1 MLEMLSRDGMVPL
14 RTPQTPRLNN
24 TISRPSTRP
33 NTMSSQPSP
42 RARRVKPLA
51 DDPARPLTSTSQ
63 ISVVSQRTFFAG
75 SSAPASLY
83 DLDGSV
89 TALPSERA
97 QARQLQEA
105 LMRAIERSDGELR
118 PPMAMLLE
126 EWDLLD
132 RCTARLVKLT
142 ATHCLEWSQTLEL
155 IRQRLTLLW
164 EGASAMLSSLAD
176 PEAAKQMLKRK
187 PRITNNEDLLTAEVV
202 GLRAELSAYEERAIL
217 AEKRLM
223 ETQSTIDYFGGF
235 DEMEKFVLLST
246 QVELQEAELRS
257 CRALIDELSRP
268 GQRMLVLLPGGSGAD
283 EAEKAE
289 KAAAK
294 KEADRLVAE
303 KAEAERV
310 ARIAAQKIELD
321 KAKAE
326 RMAAMA
332 AAVAEKEKSEA
343 EQRAVETAEEAK
355 RMGAERAEADRLA
368 RLAAEK
374 ADVERMATQASAAAA
389 VAAAAADAA
398 ADAAAAAAA
407 AANGDLTD
415 VMVEQLKMILSR
427 NYVRVI
433 DLFRLWDINSDMRI
447 SKLELRRAFDELGFE
462 IPGGVLD
469 ALFTAFD
476 VNGNQYI
483 DYPEMHSRLRSWGAA
498 DTEGIVIH
506 LKCMLAED
514 KGKVIDMFRKW
525 DATGDGRIRKL
536 EVRCALLW
544 LGYEA
549 TTDEVSSL
557 FEVLD
562 LDGSGSIEY
571 DEMYKV
577 LKRTSDAQ
585 LALAQ
590 LAKTKEAAAEAVQR
604 VSRIRAVA
612 EATAREAAE
621 AAAKAAADVTAAK
634 ADAEAAQQLSKA
646 TIDRCSSTTTLEAAV
661 GTPRIPVE
669 SRAVSPLVMIES
681 PEATEE
687 KMMLEQSIRDK
698 EELLE
703 RTRLE
708 AKELM
713 SQNTQLTADKQ
724 QLMSQNT
731 QLTAD
736 KQQLMSQNTQLTA
749 DKQQLLAEVDKLR
762 ATADGA
768 AAAAAAAAAQLMSE
782 NAQLTADKQQL
793 LTELEQAHAEI
804 EQLHSELM
812 RENAQL
818 KAEKEQLHSE
828 LLREKTQQK
837 GDKHVLAEIEQLR
850 SELMSE
856 NAQLKAEIEQLLAE
870 LEQLRSEH
878 LLVETQLVS
887 ETTQLKA
894 DRQQQLAE
902 NEQLRSDLHEMRSL
916 QSPLHSKVTELQA
929 KVTELQSQ
937 VTELSQL
944 AVAELAATAAVDA
957 TAAPAA
963 GHALQRAPAP
973 APPPSMSPVKVP
985 IVVDDPARDA
995 AREAQRAA
1003 ELAKISS
1010 QLDTMLTSE
1019 AVAPLPLPTVEEQA
1033 LAEPPIAP
1041 ESPHARR
1048 NRAYDDDL

>member
-105 LMRAIERSDGELR
+105 LIRAFERSDGELR

-187 PRITNNEDLLTAEVV
+187 PIITNNEDLLTAEVV

-217 AEKRLM
+217 AERRLM

-257 CRALIDELSRP
+257 CRALIEELSRS
-268 GQRMLVLLPGGSGAD
+268 GQRMLVLLPEGSGAD
-283 EAEKAE
+283 EAEKA
-289 KAAAK
+289 AAK
-294 KEADRLVAE
+294 READRLVAE

-332 AAVAEKEKSEA
+332 AAVAEKEKADA
-343 EQRAVETAEEAK
+343 EQRAAETAESAK
-355 RMGAERAEADRLA
+355 RMGAGKAEADRLA
-368 RLAAEK
+368 QLAAEK
-374 ADVERMATQASAAAA
+374 AEAERMATQASAAA
-389 VAAAAADAA
+389 AAAAADAA

-427 NYVRVI
+427 NHARVI

-447 SKLELRRAFDELGFE
+447 SRPELRRAFDELGFE
-462 IPGGVLD
+462 IPGGALD

-483 DYPEMHSRLRSWGAA
+483 DYPEMHNRLRSWAA
-498 DTEGIVIH
+498 DTEGIVVH

-525 DATGDGRIRKL
+525 DASGDGRIHQV

-557 FEVLD
+557 FKVLD
-562 LDGSGSIEY
+562 LDGYGSIEY
-571 DEMYKV
+571 NEMYKV

-612 EATAREAAE
+612 EAAAPEAAE
-621 AAAKAAADVTAAK
+621 AAAKAAADATATK
-634 ADAEAAQQLSKA
+634 ADAEAAQQSTKA

-661 GTPRIPVE
+661 VTLPIPVE
-669 SRAVSPLVMIES
+669 SRAVSPVVMLES
-681 PEATEE
+681 PEAMEE

-698 EELLE
+698 EEILE

-736 KQQLMSQNTQLTA
+736 KQH
-749 DKQQLLAEVDKLR
+749 LLAEVDKLR

-782 NAQLTADKQQL
+782 NAQLICEKAQLTTDKQHL
-793 LTELEQAHAEI
+793 LTELEQALAEI
-804 EQLHSELM
+804 EPL
-812 RENAQL
+812 R
-818 KAEKEQLHSE
+818 SE

-837 GDKHVLAEIEQLR
+837 GDKHVLAEIVQLR

-856 NAQLKAEIEQLLAE
+856 NAQLKAEKEQLLAE

-878 LLVETQLVS
+878 LLAETQLVS

-902 NEQLRSDLHEMRSL
+902 NEQLRSDLDEMRSL
-916 QSPLHSKVTELQA
+916 QSLLHSKVTELQA

-944 AVAELAATAAVDA
+944 AAAELAATAAAAVVA

-963 GHALQRAPAP
+963 GHALQQAPAP
-973 APPPSMSPVKVP
+973 TPPMSPSMSPVTVP
-985 IVVDDPARDA
+985 IVVDDPARQA
-995 AREAQRAA
+995 AREARRAA

-1019 AVAPLPLPTVEEQA
+1019 ADAPLPLPTVDEQA

-1048 NRAYDDDL
+1048 NRAEDDDL

>member
-24 TISRPSTRP
+24 T
-33 NTMSSQPSP
+33 SSQPSP

-105 LMRAIERSDGELR
+105 LLRAFERSDGELR

-142 ATHCLEWSQTLEL
+142 ATHCLEWSQALEL

-223 ETQSTIDYFGGF
+223 ETHSTIDYFGGF

-257 CRALIDELSRP
+257 CRALIEELSRS
-268 GQRMLVLLPGGSGAD
+268 GQRMLVLLPEGSGAD
-283 EAEKAE
+283 EAEKA
-289 KAAAK
+289 AAK
-294 KEADRLVAE
+294 READRLVAE

-332 AAVAEKEKSEA
+332 AAVAEKEKADA
-343 EQRAVETAEEAK
+343 EQRAAETAESAK
-355 RMGAERAEADRLA
+355 RMGAGKAEADRLA
-368 RLAAEK
+368 QLAAEK
-374 ADVERMATQASAAAA
+374 AEAERMATQAAA
-389 VAAAAADAA
+389 AAAAADAA

-427 NYVRVI
+427 NHARVI

-447 SKLELRRAFDELGFE
+447 SRPELRRAFDELGFE
-462 IPGGVLD
+462 IPGGALD

-483 DYPEMHSRLRSWGAA
+483 DYPEMHNRLRSWAA
-498 DTEGIVIH
+498 DTEGIVVH

-525 DATGDGRIRKL
+525 DASGDGRIHQV

-557 FEVLD
+557 FKVLD
-562 LDGSGSIEY
+562 LDGYGSIEY
-571 DEMYKV
+571 NEMYKV

-612 EATAREAAE
+612 EAAAPEAAE
-621 AAAKAAADVTAAK
+621 AAAKAAADATATK
-634 ADAEAAQQLSKA
+634 ADAEAAQQSTKA

-661 GTPRIPVE
+661 VTLPIPVE
-669 SRAVSPLVMIES
+669 SRAVSPVVMLES
-681 PEATEE
+681 PEAMEE

-736 KQQLMSQNTQLTA
+736 KQQL
-749 DKQQLLAEVDKLR
+749 LAEVDKLR

-768 AAAAAAAAAQLMSE
+768 AAAAAAAAAQLICE
-782 NAQLTADKQQL
+782 KAQLTTDKQHL
-793 LTELEQAHAEI
+793 LTELEQALAEI
-804 EQLHSELM
+804 EQL
-812 RENAQL
+812 R
-818 KAEKEQLHSE
+818 SE

-837 GDKHVLAEIEQLR
+837 GDKHVLAEIVQLR

-856 NAQLKAEIEQLLAE
+856 NAQLKAEKEQLLAE

-878 LLVETQLVS
+878 LLAETQLVS

-902 NEQLRSDLHEMRSL
+902 NEQLRSDLDEMRSL
-916 QSPLHSKVTELQA
+916 QSLLHSKVTELQA

-944 AVAELAATAAVDA
+944 AAAELAATAAAAVVA

-963 GHALQRAPAP
+963 GHALQQAPAP
-973 APPPSMSPVKVP
+973 TPPMSPSMSPVTVP
-985 IVVDDPARDA
+985 IVVDDPARQA
-995 AREAQRAA
+995 AREARRAA

-1019 AVAPLPLPTVEEQA
+1019 ADAPLPLPTVDEQA

>member
-1 MLEMLSRDGMVPL
+1 MLAMTTKTAANDQLPRAMLEMLSRDGMVPL

-105 LMRAIERSDGELR
+105 LIRAFERSDGELR

-187 PRITNNEDLLTAEVV
+187 PIITNNEDLLTAEVV

-217 AEKRLM
+217 AERRLM

-257 CRALIDELSRP
+257 CRALIEELSRS
-268 GQRMLVLLPGGSGAD
+268 GQRMLVLLPEGSGAD
-283 EAEKAE
+283 EAEKA
-289 KAAAK
+289 AAK
-294 KEADRLVAE
+294 READRLVAE
-303 KAEAERV
+303 KAEAER
-310 ARIAAQKIELD
+310 
-321 KAKAE
+321 
-326 RMAAMA
+326 
-332 AAVAEKEKSEA
+332 
-343 EQRAVETAEEAK
+343 
-355 RMGAERAEADRLA
+355 
-368 RLAAEK
+368 
-374 ADVERMATQASAAAA
+374 
-389 VAAAAADAA
+389 
-398 ADAAAAAAA
+398 
-407 AANGDLTD
+407 
-415 VMVEQLKMILSR
+415 LKMILSR
-427 NYVRVI
+427 NHARVI

-447 SKLELRRAFDELGFE
+447 SRPELRRAFDELGFE
-462 IPGGVLD
+462 IPGGALD

-483 DYPEMHSRLRSWGAA
+483 DYPEMHNRLRSWAA
-498 DTEGIVIH
+498 DTEGIVVH

-525 DATGDGRIRKL
+525 DASGDGRIHQV

-557 FEVLD
+557 FKVLD
-562 LDGSGSIEY
+562 LDGYGSIEY
-571 DEMYKV
+571 NEMYKV

-612 EATAREAAE
+612 EAAAPEAAE
-621 AAAKAAADVTAAK
+621 AAAKAAADATATK
-634 ADAEAAQQLSKA
+634 ADAEAAQQSTKA

-661 GTPRIPVE
+661 VTLPIPVE
-669 SRAVSPLVMIES
+669 SRAVSPVVMLES
-681 PEATEE
+681 PEAMEE

-698 EELLE
+698 EEILE

-731 QLTAD
+731 QLTTD
-736 KQQLMSQNTQLTA
+736 KQH
-749 DKQQLLAEVDKLR
+749 LLAEVDKLR

-782 NAQLTADKQQL
+782 NAQLICEKAQLTTDKQHL
-793 LTELEQAHAEI
+793 LTELEQALAEI
-804 EQLHSELM
+804 EQL
-812 RENAQL
+812 R
-818 KAEKEQLHSE
+818 SE

-856 NAQLKAEIEQLLAE
+856 NAQLKAEKEQLLAE

-878 LLVETQLVS
+878 LLAETQLVS

-902 NEQLRSDLHEMRSL
+902 NEQLRSDLDEMRSL
-916 QSPLHSKVTELQA
+916 QSLLHSKVTELQA

-937 VTELSQL
+937 
-944 AVAELAATAAVDA
+944 
-957 TAAPAA
+957 
-963 GHALQRAPAP
+963 
-973 APPPSMSPVKVP
+973 
-985 IVVDDPARDA
+985 A
-995 AREAQRAA
+995 AREARRAA

-1019 AVAPLPLPTVEEQA
+1019 ADAPLPLPTVDEQA

-1048 NRAYDDDL
+1048 NRAEDDDL

>member
-1 MLEMLSRDGMVPL
+1 MLAMTTKTAANDQLPRAMLEMLSRDGMVPL

-105 LMRAIERSDGELR
+105 LMRAFERSDGELR

-187 PRITNNEDLLTAEVV
+187 PIITNNEDLLTAEVV

-217 AEKRLM
+217 AERRLM

-257 CRALIDELSRP
+257 CRALIEELSRS
-268 GQRMLVLLPGGSGAD
+268 GQRMLVLLPEGSGAD
-283 EAEKAE
+283 EAEKA
-289 KAAAK
+289 AAK
-294 KEADRLVAE
+294 READRLVAE

-332 AAVAEKEKSEA
+332 AAVAEKEKADA
-343 EQRAVETAEEAK
+343 EQRAAETAESAK
-355 RMGAERAEADRLA
+355 RMGAGKAEADRLA
-368 RLAAEK
+368 QLAAEK
-374 ADVERMATQASAAAA
+374 AEAERMATQASAAA
-389 VAAAAADAA
+389 AAAAADAA

-427 NYVRVI
+427 NHARVI

-447 SKLELRRAFDELGFE
+447 SRPELRRAFDELGFE
-462 IPGGVLD
+462 IPGGALD

-483 DYPEMHSRLRSWGAA
+483 DYPEMHNRLRSWAA
-498 DTEGIVIH
+498 DTEGIVVH

-525 DATGDGRIRKL
+525 DASGDGRIHQV

-557 FEVLD
+557 FKVLD
-562 LDGSGSIEY
+562 LDGYGSIEY
-571 DEMYKV
+571 NEMYKV

-612 EATAREAAE
+612 EAAAPEAAE
-621 AAAKAAADVTAAK
+621 AAAKAAADATATK
-634 ADAEAAQQLSKA
+634 ADAEAAQQSTKA

-661 GTPRIPVE
+661 VTLPIPVE
-669 SRAVSPLVMIES
+669 SRAVSPVVMLES
-681 PEATEE
+681 PEAMEE

-698 EELLE
+698 EEILE

-731 QLTAD
+731 QLTTD
-736 KQQLMSQNTQLTA
+736 KQH
-749 DKQQLLAEVDKLR
+749 LLAEVDKLR

-782 NAQLTADKQQL
+782 NAQLICEKAQLTTDKQHL
-793 LTELEQAHAEI
+793 LTELEQALAEI
-804 EQLHSELM
+804 EQL
-812 RENAQL
+812 R
-818 KAEKEQLHSE
+818 SE

-856 NAQLKAEIEQLLAE
+856 NAQLKAEKEQLLAE

-878 LLVETQLVS
+878 LLAETQLVS

-902 NEQLRSDLHEMRSL
+902 NEQLRSDLDEMRSL
-916 QSPLHSKVTELQA
+916 QSLLHSKVTELQA

-944 AVAELAATAAVDA
+944 AAAELAATAAAAVVA

-963 GHALQRAPAP
+963 GHALQQAPAP
-973 APPPSMSPVKVP
+973 TPPMSPSMSPVTVP
-985 IVVDDPARDA
+985 IVVDDPARQA
-995 AREAQRAA
+995 AREARRAA

-1019 AVAPLPLPTVEEQA
+1019 ADAPLPLPTVDEQA

-1048 NRAYDDDL
+1048 NEDDDL

>member
-1 MLEMLSRDGMVPL
+1 
-14 RTPQTPRLNN
+14 
-24 TISRPSTRP
+24 
-33 NTMSSQPSP
+33 
-42 RARRVKPLA
+42 
-51 DDPARPLTSTSQ
+51 
-63 ISVVSQRTFFAG
+63 VVSQRTFFAG

-105 LMRAIERSDGELR
+105 LIRAFERSDGELR

-187 PRITNNEDLLTAEVV
+187 PIITNNEDLLTAEVV

-217 AEKRLM
+217 AERRLM

-257 CRALIDELSRP
+257 CRALIEELSRS
-268 GQRMLVLLPGGSGAD
+268 GQRMLVLLPEGSGAD
-283 EAEKAE
+283 EAEKA
-289 KAAAK
+289 AAK
-294 KEADRLVAE
+294 READRLVAE

-332 AAVAEKEKSEA
+332 AAVAEKEKADA
-343 EQRAVETAEEAK
+343 EQRAAETAESAK
-355 RMGAERAEADRLA
+355 RMGAGKAEADRLA
-368 RLAAEK
+368 QLAAEK
-374 ADVERMATQASAAAA
+374 AEAERMATQASAAAA
-389 VAAAAADAA
+389 PAAAAAAAADAA

-427 NYVRVI
+427 NHARVI

-447 SKLELRRAFDELGFE
+447 SRPELRRAFDELGFE
-462 IPGGVLD
+462 IPGGALD

-483 DYPEMHSRLRSWGAA
+483 DYPEMHNRLRSWAA
-498 DTEGIVIH
+498 DTEGIVVH

-525 DATGDGRIRKL
+525 DASGDGRIHQV

-557 FEVLD
+557 FKVLD
-562 LDGSGSIEY
+562 LDGYGSIEY
-571 DEMYKV
+571 NEMYKV

-612 EATAREAAE
+612 EAAAPEAAE
-621 AAAKAAADVTAAK
+621 AAAKAAADATATK
-634 ADAEAAQQLSKA
+634 ADAEAAQQSTKA

-661 GTPRIPVE
+661 VTLPIPVE
-669 SRAVSPLVMIES
+669 SRAVSPVVMLES
-681 PEATEE
+681 PEAMEE

-698 EELLE
+698 EEILE

-731 QLTAD
+731 QLTTD
-736 KQQLMSQNTQLTA
+736 KQH
-749 DKQQLLAEVDKLR
+749 LLAEVDKLR

-782 NAQLTADKQQL
+782 NAQLICEKAQLTTDKQHL
-793 LTELEQAHAEI
+793 LTELEQALAEI
-804 EQLHSELM
+804 EQL
-812 RENAQL
+812 R
-818 KAEKEQLHSE
+818 SE

-856 NAQLKAEIEQLLAE
+856 NAQLKAEKEQLLAE

-878 LLVETQLVS
+878 LLAETQLVS

-902 NEQLRSDLHEMRSL
+902 NEQLRSDLDEMRSL
-916 QSPLHSKVTELQA
+916 QSLLHSKVTELQA

-944 AVAELAATAAVDA
+944 AAAELAATAAAAVVA

-963 GHALQRAPAP
+963 GHALQQAPAP
-973 APPPSMSPVKVP
+973 TPPMSPSMSPVTVP
-985 IVVDDPARDA
+985 IVVDDPARQA
-995 AREAQRAA
+995 AREARRAA

-1019 AVAPLPLPTVEEQA
+1019 ADAPLPLPTVDEQA

-1048 NRAYDDDL
+1048 NRAEDDDL

>member
-1 MLEMLSRDGMVPL
+1 
-14 RTPQTPRLNN
+14 
-24 TISRPSTRP
+24 
-33 NTMSSQPSP
+33 
-42 RARRVKPLA
+42 
-51 DDPARPLTSTSQ
+51 
-63 ISVVSQRTFFAG
+63 VVSQRTFFAG

-105 LMRAIERSDGELR
+105 LIRAFERSDGELR

-187 PRITNNEDLLTAEVV
+187 PIITNNEDLLTAEVV

-217 AEKRLM
+217 AERRLM

-257 CRALIDELSRP
+257 CRALIEELSRS
-268 GQRMLVLLPGGSGAD
+268 GQRMLVLLPEGSGAD
-283 EAEKAE
+283 EAEKA
-289 KAAAK
+289 AAK
-294 KEADRLVAE
+294 READRLVAE

-332 AAVAEKEKSEA
+332 AAVAEKEKADA
-343 EQRAVETAEEAK
+343 EQRAAETAESAK
-355 RMGAERAEADRLA
+355 RMGAGKAEADRLA
-368 RLAAEK
+368 QLAAEK
-374 ADVERMATQASAAAA
+374 AEAERMATQASAAAA
-389 VAAAAADAA
+389 PAAAAAAAADAA

-427 NYVRVI
+427 NHARVI

-447 SKLELRRAFDELGFE
+447 SRPELRRAFDELGFE
-462 IPGGVLD
+462 IPGGALD

-483 DYPEMHSRLRSWGAA
+483 DYPEMHNRLRSWAA
-498 DTEGIVIH
+498 DTEGIVVH

-525 DATGDGRIRKL
+525 DASGDGRIHQV

-557 FEVLD
+557 FKVLD
-562 LDGSGSIEY
+562 LDGYGSIEY
-571 DEMYKV
+571 NEMYKV

-612 EATAREAAE
+612 EAAAPEAAE
-621 AAAKAAADVTAAK
+621 AAAKAAADATATK
-634 ADAEAAQQLSKA
+634 ADAEAAQQSTKA

-661 GTPRIPVE
+661 VTLPIPVE
-669 SRAVSPLVMIES
+669 SRAVSPVVMLES
-681 PEATEE
+681 PEAMEE

-698 EELLE
+698 EEILE

-731 QLTAD
+731 QLTTD
-736 KQQLMSQNTQLTA
+736 KQH
-749 DKQQLLAEVDKLR
+749 LLAEVDKLR

-782 NAQLTADKQQL
+782 NAQLICEKAQLTTDKQHL
-793 LTELEQAHAEI
+793 LTELEQALAEI
-804 EQLHSELM
+804 EQL
-812 RENAQL
+812 R
-818 KAEKEQLHSE
+818 SE

-850 SELMSE
+850 SQLMSE
-856 NAQLKAEIEQLLAE
+856 NAQLKAEKEQLLAE

-878 LLVETQLVS
+878 LLAETQLVS

-902 NEQLRSDLHEMRSL
+902 NEQLRSDLDEMRSL
-916 QSPLHSKVTELQA
+916 QSLLHSKVTELQA

-944 AVAELAATAAVDA
+944 AAAELAATAAAAVVA

-963 GHALQRAPAP
+963 GHALQQAPAP
-973 APPPSMSPVKVP
+973 TPPMSPSMSPVTVP
-985 IVVDDPARDA
+985 IVVDDPARQA
-995 AREAQRAA
+995 AREARRAA

-1019 AVAPLPLPTVEEQA
+1019 ADAPLPLPTVDEQA

-1048 NRAYDDDL
+1048 NRAEDDDL

>member
-1 MLEMLSRDGMVPL
+1 
-14 RTPQTPRLNN
+14 
-24 TISRPSTRP
+24 
-33 NTMSSQPSP
+33 
-42 RARRVKPLA
+42 
-51 DDPARPLTSTSQ
+51 
-63 ISVVSQRTFFAG
+63 
-75 SSAPASLY
+75 
-83 DLDGSV
+83 
-89 TALPSERA
+89 
-97 QARQLQEA
+97 
-105 LMRAIERSDGELR
+105 
-118 PPMAMLLE
+118 MAMLLE

-187 PRITNNEDLLTAEVV
+187 PIITNNEDLLTAEVV

-217 AEKRLM
+217 AERRLM

-257 CRALIDELSRP
+257 CRALIEELSRS
-268 GQRMLVLLPGGSGAD
+268 GQRMLVLLPEGSGAD
-283 EAEKAE
+283 EAEKA
-289 KAAAK
+289 AAK
-294 KEADRLVAE
+294 READRLVAE
-303 KAEAERV
+303 KAEAER
-310 ARIAAQKIELD
+310 
-321 KAKAE
+321 
-326 RMAAMA
+326 
-332 AAVAEKEKSEA
+332 
-343 EQRAVETAEEAK
+343 
-355 RMGAERAEADRLA
+355 
-368 RLAAEK
+368 
-374 ADVERMATQASAAAA
+374 
-389 VAAAAADAA
+389 
-398 ADAAAAAAA
+398 
-407 AANGDLTD
+407 
-415 VMVEQLKMILSR
+415 LKMILSR
-427 NYVRVI
+427 NHARVI

-447 SKLELRRAFDELGFE
+447 SRPELRRAFDELGFE
-462 IPGGVLD
+462 IPGGALD

-483 DYPEMHSRLRSWGAA
+483 DYPEMHNRLRSWAA
-498 DTEGIVIH
+498 DTEGIVVH

-525 DATGDGRIRKL
+525 DASGDGRIHQV

-557 FEVLD
+557 FKVLD
-562 LDGSGSIEY
+562 LDGYGSIEY
-571 DEMYKV
+571 NEMYKV

-604 VSRIRAVA
+604 
-612 EATAREAAE
+612 
-621 AAAKAAADVTAAK
+621 
-634 ADAEAAQQLSKA
+634 
-646 TIDRCSSTTTLEAAV
+646 
-661 GTPRIPVE
+661 
-669 SRAVSPLVMIES
+669 S
-681 PEATEE
+681 PEAMEE

-698 EELLE
+698 EEILE

-731 QLTAD
+731 QLTTD
-736 KQQLMSQNTQLTA
+736 KQH
-749 DKQQLLAEVDKLR
+749 LLAE
-762 ATADGA
+762 
-768 AAAAAAAAAQLMSE
+768 LMSE
-782 NAQLTADKQQL
+782 NAQLICEKAQLTTDKQHL
-793 LTELEQAHAEI
+793 LTELEQALAEI
-804 EQLHSELM
+804 EQL
-812 RENAQL
+812 R
-818 KAEKEQLHSE
+818 SE

-856 NAQLKAEIEQLLAE
+856 NAQLKAEKEQLLAE

-878 LLVETQLVS
+878 LLAETQLVS

-902 NEQLRSDLHEMRSL
+902 NEQLRSDLDEMRSL
-916 QSPLHSKVTELQA
+916 QSLLHSKVTELQA

-937 VTELSQL
+937 
-944 AVAELAATAAVDA
+944 
-957 TAAPAA
+957 
-963 GHALQRAPAP
+963 
-973 APPPSMSPVKVP
+973 
-985 IVVDDPARDA
+985 A
-995 AREAQRAA
+995 AREARRAA

-1019 AVAPLPLPTVEEQA
+1019 ADAPLPLPTVDEQA

-1048 NRAYDDDL
+1048 NRAEDDDL

>member
-1 MLEMLSRDGMVPL
+1 MLAMTTKTAANDQLPRAMLEMLSRDGMVPL

-105 LMRAIERSDGELR
+105 LIRAFERSDGELR

-187 PRITNNEDLLTAEVV
+187 PIITNNEDLLTAEVV

-217 AEKRLM
+217 AERRLM

-257 CRALIDELSRP
+257 CRALIEELSRS
-268 GQRMLVLLPGGSGAD
+268 GQRMLVLLPEGSGAD
-283 EAEKAE
+283 EAEKA
-289 KAAAK
+289 AAK
-294 KEADRLVAE
+294 READRLVAE

-332 AAVAEKEKSEA
+332 AAVAEKEKADA
-343 EQRAVETAEEAK
+343 EQRAAETAESAK
-355 RMGAERAEADRLA
+355 RMGAGKAEADRLA
-368 RLAAEK
+368 QLAAEK
-374 ADVERMATQASAAAA
+374 AEAERMATQASAAAA
-389 VAAAAADAA
+389 PAAAAAAAADAA

-427 NYVRVI
+427 NHARVI

-447 SKLELRRAFDELGFE
+447 SRPELRRAFDELGFE
-462 IPGGVLD
+462 IPGGALD

-483 DYPEMHSRLRSWGAA
+483 DYPEMHNRLRSWAA
-498 DTEGIVIH
+498 DTEGIVVH

-525 DATGDGRIRKL
+525 DASGDGRIHQV

-557 FEVLD
+557 FKVLD
-562 LDGSGSIEY
+562 LDGYGSIEY
-571 DEMYKV
+571 NEMYKV

-612 EATAREAAE
+612 EAAAPEAAE
-621 AAAKAAADVTAAK
+621 AAAKAAADATATK
-634 ADAEAAQQLSKA
+634 ADAEAAQQSTKA

-661 GTPRIPVE
+661 VTLPIPVE
-669 SRAVSPLVMIES
+669 SRAVSPVVMLES
-681 PEATEE
+681 PEAMEE

-731 QLTAD
+731 QLTTD
-736 KQQLMSQNTQLTA
+736 KQH
-749 DKQQLLAEVDKLR
+749 LLAEVDKLR

-782 NAQLTADKQQL
+782 NAQLICEKAQLTTDKQHL
-793 LTELEQAHAEI
+793 LTELEQALAEI
-804 EQLHSELM
+804 EQL
-812 RENAQL
+812 R
-818 KAEKEQLHSE
+818 SE

-856 NAQLKAEIEQLLAE
+856 NAQLKAEKEQLLAE

-878 LLVETQLVS
+878 LLAETQLVS

-902 NEQLRSDLHEMRSL
+902 NEQLRSDLDEMRSL
-916 QSPLHSKVTELQA
+916 QSLLHSKVTELQA

-944 AVAELAATAAVDA
+944 AAAELAATAAAAVVA

-963 GHALQRAPAP
+963 GHALQQAPAP
-973 APPPSMSPVKVP
+973 TPPMSPSMSPVTVP
-985 IVVDDPARDA
+985 IVVDDPARQA
-995 AREAQRAA
+995 AREARRAA

-1019 AVAPLPLPTVEEQA
+1019 ADAPLPLPTVDEQA

-1048 NRAYDDDL
+1048 NEDDDL

>member
-105 LMRAIERSDGELR
+105 LMRAFERSDGELR

-187 PRITNNEDLLTAEVV
+187 PIITNNEDLLTAEVV

-217 AEKRLM
+217 AERRLM

-257 CRALIDELSRP
+257 CRALIEELSRS
-268 GQRMLVLLPGGSGAD
+268 GQRMLVLLPEGSGAD
-283 EAEKAE
+283 EAEKA
-289 KAAAK
+289 AAK
-294 KEADRLVAE
+294 READRLVAE

-332 AAVAEKEKSEA
+332 AAVAEKEKADA
-343 EQRAVETAEEAK
+343 EQRAAETAESAK
-355 RMGAERAEADRLA
+355 RMGAGKAEADRLA
-368 RLAAEK
+368 QLAAEK
-374 ADVERMATQASAAAA
+374 AEAERMATQASAAA
-389 VAAAAADAA
+389 AAAAADAA

-427 NYVRVI
+427 NHARVI

-447 SKLELRRAFDELGFE
+447 SRPELRRAFDELGFE
-462 IPGGVLD
+462 IPGGALD

-483 DYPEMHSRLRSWGAA
+483 DYPEMHNRLRSWAA
-498 DTEGIVIH
+498 DTEGIVVH

-525 DATGDGRIRKL
+525 DASGDGRIHQV

-557 FEVLD
+557 FKVLD
-562 LDGSGSIEY
+562 LDGYGSIEY
-571 DEMYKV
+571 NEMYKV

-612 EATAREAAE
+612 EAAAPEAAE
-621 AAAKAAADVTAAK
+621 AAAKAAADATATK
-634 ADAEAAQQLSKA
+634 ADAEAAQQSTKA

-661 GTPRIPVE
+661 VTLPIPVE
-669 SRAVSPLVMIES
+669 SRAVSPVVMLES
-681 PEATEE
+681 PEAMEE

-698 EELLE
+698 EEILE

-736 KQQLMSQNTQLTA
+736 KQHLTSQNTQLTT

-768 AAAAAAAAAQLMSE
+768 AAAAAAAAAQLICE
-782 NAQLTADKQQL
+782 KAQLTTDKQHL
-793 LTELEQAHAEI
+793 LTELEQALAEI
-804 EQLHSELM
+804 EQL
-812 RENAQL
+812 R
-818 KAEKEQLHSE
+818 SE

-856 NAQLKAEIEQLLAE
+856 NAQLKAEKEQLLAE

-878 LLVETQLVS
+878 LLAETQLVS

-902 NEQLRSDLHEMRSL
+902 NEQLRSDLDEMRSL
-916 QSPLHSKVTELQA
+916 QSLLHSKVTELQA

-944 AVAELAATAAVDA
+944 AAAELAATAAAAVVA

-963 GHALQRAPAP
+963 GHALQQAPAP
-973 APPPSMSPVKVP
+973 TPPMSPSMSPVTVP
-985 IVVDDPARDA
+985 IVVDDPARQA
-995 AREAQRAA
+995 AREARRAA

-1019 AVAPLPLPTVEEQA
+1019 ADAPLPLPTVDEQA

-1048 NRAYDDDL
+1048 NRAEDDDL

>member
-1 MLEMLSRDGMVPL
+1 MLAMTTKTAANDQLPRAMLEMLSRDGMVPL

-105 LMRAIERSDGELR
+105 LIRAFERSDGELR

-187 PRITNNEDLLTAEVV
+187 PIITNNEDLLTAEVV

-217 AEKRLM
+217 AERRLM

-257 CRALIDELSRP
+257 CRALIEELSRS
-268 GQRMLVLLPGGSGAD
+268 GQRMLVLLPEGSGAD
-283 EAEKAE
+283 EAEKA
-289 KAAAK
+289 AAK
-294 KEADRLVAE
+294 READRLVAE

-332 AAVAEKEKSEA
+332 AAVAEKEKADA
-343 EQRAVETAEEAK
+343 EQRAAETAESAK
-355 RMGAERAEADRLA
+355 RMGAGKAEADRLA
-368 RLAAEK
+368 QLAAEK
-374 ADVERMATQASAAAA
+374 AEAERMATQASAAA
-389 VAAAAADAA
+389 AAAAADAA

-427 NYVRVI
+427 NHARVI

-447 SKLELRRAFDELGFE
+447 SRPELRRAFDELGFE
-462 IPGGVLD
+462 IPGGALD

-483 DYPEMHSRLRSWGAA
+483 DYPEMHNRLRSWAA
-498 DTEGIVIH
+498 DTEGIVVH

-525 DATGDGRIRKL
+525 DASGDGRIHQV

-557 FEVLD
+557 FKVLD
-562 LDGSGSIEY
+562 LDGYGSIEY
-571 DEMYKV
+571 NEMYKV

-612 EATAREAAE
+612 EAAAPEAAE
-621 AAAKAAADVTAAK
+621 AAAKAAADATATK
-634 ADAEAAQQLSKA
+634 ADAEAAQQSTKA

-661 GTPRIPVE
+661 VTLPIPVE
-669 SRAVSPLVMIES
+669 SRAVSPVVMLES
-681 PEATEE
+681 PEAMEE

-698 EELLE
+698 EEILE

-736 KQQLMSQNTQLTA
+736 KQHLTSQNTQLTT

-768 AAAAAAAAAQLMSE
+768 AAAAAAAAAQLICE
-782 NAQLTADKQQL
+782 KAQLTTDKQHL
-793 LTELEQAHAEI
+793 LTELEQALAEI
-804 EQLHSELM
+804 EQL
-812 RENAQL
+812 R
-818 KAEKEQLHSE
+818 SE

-856 NAQLKAEIEQLLAE
+856 NAQLKAEKEQLLAE

-878 LLVETQLVS
+878 LLAETQLVS

-902 NEQLRSDLHEMRSL
+902 NEQLRSDLDEMRSL
-916 QSPLHSKVTELQA
+916 QSLLHSKVTELQA

-944 AVAELAATAAVDA
+944 AAAELAATAAAAVVA

-963 GHALQRAPAP
+963 GHALQQAPAP
-973 APPPSMSPVKVP
+973 TPPMSPSMSPVTVP
-985 IVVDDPARDA
+985 IVVDDPARQA
-995 AREAQRAA
+995 AREARRAA

-1019 AVAPLPLPTVEEQA
+1019 ADAPLPLPTVDEQA

-1041 ESPHARR
+1041 ESR
-1048 NRAYDDDL
+1048 NRAEDDDL

>member
-1 MLEMLSRDGMVPL
+1 MLAMTTKTAANDQLPRAMLEMLSRDGMVPL

-105 LMRAIERSDGELR
+105 LMRAFERSEGELR

-217 AEKRLM
+217 AERRLM

-257 CRALIDELSRP
+257 CRALIEELSRS
-268 GQRMLVLLPGGSGAD
+268 GQRMLVLLPEGSGAD
-283 EAEKAE
+283 EAEKA
-289 KAAAK
+289 AAK
-294 KEADRLVAE
+294 READRLVAE

-332 AAVAEKEKSEA
+332 AAVAEKEKADA
-343 EQRAVETAEEAK
+343 EQRAAETAESAK
-355 RMGAERAEADRLA
+355 RMGAGKAEADRLA
-368 RLAAEK
+368 QLAAEK
-374 ADVERMATQASAAAA
+374 AEAERMATQASAAAA
-389 VAAAAADAA
+389 AAAAAADAA

-427 NYVRVI
+427 NHVRVI

-447 SKLELRRAFDELGFE
+447 SRPELRRAFDELGFE
-462 IPGGVLD
+462 IPGGALD

-483 DYPEMHSRLRSWGAA
+483 DYPEMHNRLRSWAA
-498 DTEGIVIH
+498 DTEGIVVH

-525 DATGDGRIRKL
+525 DASGDGRIHQV

-557 FEVLD
+557 FKVLD
-562 LDGSGSIEY
+562 LDGYGSIEY
-571 DEMYKV
+571 NEMYKV

-612 EATAREAAE
+612 EAAALEAAE
-621 AAAKAAADVTAAK
+621 AAAKAAADATAAK
-634 ADAEAAQQLSKA
+634 ADAEAAQQSSKA

-661 GTPRIPVE
+661 VTFPIPVE
-669 SRAVSPLVMIES
+669 SRAVSPVVMLES

-731 QLTAD
+731 QLT
-736 KQQLMSQNTQLTA
+736 T

-768 AAAAAAAAAQLMSE
+768 AAAAAAAAAQLMNAQLE
-782 NAQLTADKQQL
+782 NAQLICEKAQLTTDKQHL
-793 LTELEQAHAEI
+793 LTELEQALAEI
-804 EQLHSELM
+804 EQL
-812 RENAQL
+812 R
-818 KAEKEQLHSE
+818 SE

-850 SELMSE
+850 SQLMSE
-856 NAQLKAEIEQLLAE
+856 NAQLKAEKEQLLAE
-870 LEQLRSEH
+870 LEELRSEH
-878 LLVETQLVS
+878 LLAETQLVS

-902 NEQLRSDLHEMRSL
+902 NEQLRSDLDEMRSL
-916 QSPLHSKVTELQA
+916 QSLLHSKVTELQA

-944 AVAELAATAAVDA
+944 AAAELAATAAAAVVA

-963 GHALQRAPAP
+963 GHALQQAPAP
-973 APPPSMSPVKVP
+973 TPPMSPSMSPVTVP
-985 IVVDDPARDA
+985 IVVDDPAREA
-995 AREAQRAA
+995 AREARRAA

-1019 AVAPLPLPTVEEQA
+1019 ADAPLPLPTVDEQA

-1048 NRAYDDDL
+1048 NRAEDDDL

>member
-24 TISRPSTRP
+24 T
-33 NTMSSQPSP
+33 SSQPSP

-105 LMRAIERSDGELR
+105 LIRAFERSDGELR

-187 PRITNNEDLLTAEVV
+187 PIITNNEDLLTAEVV

-217 AEKRLM
+217 AERRLM

-257 CRALIDELSRP
+257 CRALIEELSRS
-268 GQRMLVLLPGGSGAD
+268 GQRMLVLLPEGSGAD
-283 EAEKAE
+283 EAEKA
-289 KAAAK
+289 AAK
-294 KEADRLVAE
+294 READRLVAE

-332 AAVAEKEKSEA
+332 AAVAEKEKADA
-343 EQRAVETAEEAK
+343 EQRAAETAESAK
-355 RMGAERAEADRLA
+355 RMGAGKAEADRLA
-368 RLAAEK
+368 QLAAEK
-374 ADVERMATQASAAAA
+374 AEAERMATQASAAAA
-389 VAAAAADAA
+389 PAAAAAAAADAADAA

-427 NYVRVI
+427 NHARVI

-447 SKLELRRAFDELGFE
+447 SRPELRRAFDELGFE
-462 IPGGVLD
+462 IPGGALD

-483 DYPEMHSRLRSWGAA
+483 DYPEMHNRLRSWAA
-498 DTEGIVIH
+498 DTEGIVVH

-525 DATGDGRIRKL
+525 DASGDGRIHQV

-557 FEVLD
+557 FKVLD
-562 LDGSGSIEY
+562 LDGYGSIEY
-571 DEMYKV
+571 NEMYKV

-612 EATAREAAE
+612 EAAAPEAAE
-621 AAAKAAADVTAAK
+621 AAAKAAADATATK
-634 ADAEAAQQLSKA
+634 ADAEAAQQSTKA

-661 GTPRIPVE
+661 VTLPIPVE
-669 SRAVSPLVMIES
+669 SRAVSPVVMLES
-681 PEATEE
+681 PEAMEE

-736 KQQLMSQNTQLTA
+736 KQHLMSQNTQLTT

-768 AAAAAAAAAQLMSE
+768 AAAAAAAAAQLICE
-782 NAQLTADKQQL
+782 KAQLTTDKQHL
-793 LTELEQAHAEI
+793 LTELEQALAEI
-804 EQLHSELM
+804 EQL
-812 RENAQL
+812 R
-818 KAEKEQLHSE
+818 SE

-837 GDKHVLAEIEQLR
+837 GDKHVLAEIVQLR

-856 NAQLKAEIEQLLAE
+856 NAQLKAEKEQLLAE

-878 LLVETQLVS
+878 LLAETQLVS

-902 NEQLRSDLHEMRSL
+902 NEQLRSDLDEMRSL
-916 QSPLHSKVTELQA
+916 QSLLHSKVTELQA

-944 AVAELAATAAVDA
+944 AAAELAATAAAAVVA

-963 GHALQRAPAP
+963 GHALQQAPAP
-973 APPPSMSPVKVP
+973 TPPMSPSMSPVTVP
-985 IVVDDPARDA
+985 IVVDDPARQA
-995 AREAQRAA
+995 AREARRAA

-1019 AVAPLPLPTVEEQA
+1019 ADAPLPLPTVDEQA

-1048 NRAYDDDL
+1048 NRAEDDDL

>member
-105 LMRAIERSDGELR
+105 LIRAFERSDGELR

-187 PRITNNEDLLTAEVV
+187 PIITNNEDLLTAEVV

-217 AEKRLM
+217 AERRLM

-257 CRALIDELSRP
+257 CRALIEELSRS
-268 GQRMLVLLPGGSGAD
+268 GQRMLVLLPEGSGAD
-283 EAEKAE
+283 EAEKA
-289 KAAAK
+289 AAK
-294 KEADRLVAE
+294 READRLVAE

-332 AAVAEKEKSEA
+332 AAVAEKEKADA
-343 EQRAVETAEEAK
+343 EQRAAETAESAK
-355 RMGAERAEADRLA
+355 RMGAGKAEADRLA
-368 RLAAEK
+368 QLAAEK
-374 ADVERMATQASAAAA
+374 AEAERMATQASAAAA
-389 VAAAAADAA
+389 AAAAAADAA

-427 NYVRVI
+427 NHARVI

-447 SKLELRRAFDELGFE
+447 SRPELRRAFDELGFE
-462 IPGGVLD
+462 IPGGALD

-483 DYPEMHSRLRSWGAA
+483 DYPEMHNRLRSWAA
-498 DTEGIVIH
+498 DTEGIVVH

-525 DATGDGRIRKL
+525 DASGDGRIHQV

-557 FEVLD
+557 FKVLD
-562 LDGSGSIEY
+562 LDGYGSIEY
-571 DEMYKV
+571 NEMYKV

-590 LAKTKEAAAEAVQR
+590 LAKTKEAAAEAVHR

-612 EATAREAAE
+612 KAAAPEAAE
-621 AAAKAAADVTAAK
+621 AAAKAAADATATK
-634 ADAEAAQQLSKA
+634 ADAEAAQQSTKA

-661 GTPRIPVE
+661 VTFPIPVE
-669 SRAVSPLVMIES
+669 SRAVSPVVMLES

-736 KQQLMSQNTQLTA
+736 KQHLTSQNTQLTT

-782 NAQLTADKQQL
+782 NAQLICEKAQLTTDKQHL
-793 LTELEQAHAEI
+793 LTELEQALAEI
-804 EQLHSELM
+804 EQL
-812 RENAQL
+812 R
-818 KAEKEQLHSE
+818 SE

-856 NAQLKAEIEQLLAE
+856 NAQLKAEKEQLLAE

-878 LLVETQLVS
+878 LLAETQLVS

-902 NEQLRSDLHEMRSL
+902 NEQLRSDLDEMRSL
-916 QSPLHSKVTELQA
+916 QSLLHSKVTELQA

-944 AVAELAATAAVDA
+944 AAAELAATAAAAVVA

-963 GHALQRAPAP
+963 GHALQQAPAP
-973 APPPSMSPVKVP
+973 TPPMSPSMSPVTVP
-985 IVVDDPARDA
+985 IVVDDPARQA
-995 AREAQRAA
+995 AREARRAA

-1019 AVAPLPLPTVEEQA
+1019 ADAPLPLPTVDEQA

-1048 NRAYDDDL
+1048 NRAEDDDL

>member
-1 MLEMLSRDGMVPL
+1 
-14 RTPQTPRLNN
+14 
-24 TISRPSTRP
+24 
-33 NTMSSQPSP
+33 MSSQPSP

-105 LMRAIERSDGELR
+105 LMRAFERSDGELR

-142 ATHCLEWSQTLEL
+142 ATHCLEWSQALEL

-164 EGASAMLSSLAD
+164 EGASAMLSSLAN

-217 AEKRLM
+217 AERRLM

-257 CRALIDELSRP
+257 CRALIEELSRS
-268 GQRMLVLLPGGSGAD
+268 GQRMLVLLPEGSGAD
-283 EAEKAE
+283 EAEKA
-289 KAAAK
+289 AAK
-294 KEADRLVAE
+294 READRLVAE

-332 AAVAEKEKSEA
+332 AAVAEKEKADA
-343 EQRAVETAEEAK
+343 EQRAAETAESAK
-355 RMGAERAEADRLA
+355 RMGAGKAEADRLA
-368 RLAAEK
+368 QLAAEK
-374 ADVERMATQASAAAA
+374 AEAERMATQAAA
-389 VAAAAADAA
+389 AAAAADAA

-427 NYVRVI
+427 NHARVI

-447 SKLELRRAFDELGFE
+447 SRPELRRAFDELGFE
-462 IPGGVLD
+462 IPGGALD

-483 DYPEMHSRLRSWGAA
+483 DYPEMHNRLRSWAA
-498 DTEGIVIH
+498 DTEGIVVH

-525 DATGDGRIRKL
+525 DASGDGRIHQV

-557 FEVLD
+557 FKVLD
-562 LDGSGSIEY
+562 LDGYGSVEY
-571 DEMYKV
+571 HEMYKV

-590 LAKTKEAAAEAVQR
+590 LARTKEAAAEAVQR

-612 EATAREAAE
+612 EAAAPEAAE
-621 AAAKAAADVTAAK
+621 AAAKAAADATAAK
-634 ADAEAAQQLSKA
+634 ADAEAAQQSSKA

-661 GTPRIPVE
+661 VTLPIPVE
-669 SRAVSPLVMIES
+669 SRAVSPVVMLES

-687 KMMLEQSIRDK
+687 KMMLEQSIRDQ

-708 AKELM
+708 AKE
-713 SQNTQLTADKQ
+713 
-724 QLMSQNT
+724 LMSQNT

-768 AAAAAAAAAQLMSE
+768 AAAAAAAAAPLMSE
-782 NAQLTADKQQL
+782 TAQLICEKAQLTTDKQHL

-804 EQLHSELM
+804 EQL
-812 RENAQL
+812 R
-818 KAEKEQLHSE
+818 SE

-850 SELMSE
+850 TELMSE
-856 NAQLKAEIEQLLAE
+856 NAQLKAEKERLLAE

-878 LLVETQLVS
+878 LLAETQLVS

-902 NEQLRSDLHEMRSL
+902 NEQLRSDLDEMRSL
-916 QSPLHSKVTELQA
+916 QSLLHSKVTELQA

-944 AVAELAATAAVDA
+944 AAAELAATAAAAVVA

-963 GHALQRAPAP
+963 GHALQQAPAP
-973 APPPSMSPVKVP
+973 TPPMSPSMSPVTVP
-985 IVVDDPARDA
+985 IVVDDPARQA
-995 AREAQRAA
+995 AREARRAA

-1019 AVAPLPLPTVEEQA
+1019 ADAPLPLPTVDEQA

-1048 NRAYDDDL
+1048 NRAEDDDL

>member
-1 MLEMLSRDGMVPL
+1 MLAMTTKTAANDQLPRAMLEMLSRDGMVPL

-105 LMRAIERSDGELR
+105 LIRAFERSDGELR

-187 PRITNNEDLLTAEVV
+187 PIITNNEDLLTAEVV

-217 AEKRLM
+217 AERRLM

-257 CRALIDELSRP
+257 CRALIEELSRS
-268 GQRMLVLLPGGSGAD
+268 GQRMLVLLPEGSGAD
-283 EAEKAE
+283 EAEKA
-289 KAAAK
+289 AAK
-294 KEADRLVAE
+294 READRLVAE

-332 AAVAEKEKSEA
+332 AAVAEKEKADA
-343 EQRAVETAEEAK
+343 EQRAAETAESAK
-355 RMGAERAEADRLA
+355 RMGAGKAEADRLA
-368 RLAAEK
+368 QLAAEK
-374 ADVERMATQASAAAA
+374 AEAERMATQASAAA
-389 VAAAAADAA
+389 AAAAADAA

-427 NYVRVI
+427 NHARVI

-447 SKLELRRAFDELGFE
+447 SRPELRRAFDELGFE
-462 IPGGVLD
+462 IPGGALD

-483 DYPEMHSRLRSWGAA
+483 DYPEMHNRLRSWAA
-498 DTEGIVIH
+498 DTEGIVVH

-525 DATGDGRIRKL
+525 DASGDGRIHQV

-557 FEVLD
+557 FKVLD
-562 LDGSGSIEY
+562 LDGYGSIEY
-571 DEMYKV
+571 NEMYKV

-612 EATAREAAE
+612 EAAAPEAAE
-621 AAAKAAADVTAAK
+621 AAAKAAADATATK
-634 ADAEAAQQLSKA
+634 ADAEAAQQSTKA

-661 GTPRIPVE
+661 VTLPIPVE
-669 SRAVSPLVMIES
+669 SRAVSPVVMLES
-681 PEATEE
+681 PEAMEE

-698 EELLE
+698 EEILE

-731 QLTAD
+731 QLTTD
-736 KQQLMSQNTQLTA
+736 KQH
-749 DKQQLLAEVDKLR
+749 LLAEVDKLR

-782 NAQLTADKQQL
+782 NAQLICEKAQLTTDKQHL
-793 LTELEQAHAEI
+793 LTELEQALAEI
-804 EQLHSELM
+804 EQL
-812 RENAQL
+812 R
-818 KAEKEQLHSE
+818 SE

-856 NAQLKAEIEQLLAE
+856 NAQLKAEKEQLLAE

-878 LLVETQLVS
+878 LLAETQLVS

-902 NEQLRSDLHEMRSL
+902 NEQLRSDLDEMRSL
-916 QSPLHSKVTELQA
+916 QSLLHSKVTELQA

-944 AVAELAATAAVDA
+944 AAAELAATAAAAVVA

-963 GHALQRAPAP
+963 GHALQQAPAP
-973 APPPSMSPVKVP
+973 TPPMSPSMSPVTVP
-985 IVVDDPARDA
+985 IVVDDPARQA
-995 AREAQRAA
+995 AREARRAA

-1019 AVAPLPLPTVEEQA
+1019 ADAPLPLPTVDEQA

-1041 ESPHARR
+1041 ESR
-1048 NRAYDDDL
+1048 NRAEDDDL

>member
-105 LMRAIERSDGELR
+105 LIRAFERSDGELR

-187 PRITNNEDLLTAEVV
+187 PIITNNEDLLTAEVV

-217 AEKRLM
+217 AERRLM

-257 CRALIDELSRP
+257 CRALIEELSRS
-268 GQRMLVLLPGGSGAD
+268 GQRMLVLLPEGSGAD
-283 EAEKAE
+283 EAEKA
-289 KAAAK
+289 AAK
-294 KEADRLVAE
+294 READRLVAE

-332 AAVAEKEKSEA
+332 AAVAEKEKADA
-343 EQRAVETAEEAK
+343 EQRAAETAESAK
-355 RMGAERAEADRLA
+355 RMGAGKAEA
-368 RLAAEK
+368 
-374 ADVERMATQASAAAA
+374 ERMVTQASAAA
-389 VAAAAADAA
+389 AAAAADAA

-427 NYVRVI
+427 NHVRVI

-447 SKLELRRAFDELGFE
+447 SRPELRRAFDELGFE
-462 IPGGVLD
+462 IPGGALD

-483 DYPEMHSRLRSWGAA
+483 DYPEMHNRLRSWAA
-498 DTEGIVIH
+498 DTEGIVVH

-525 DATGDGRIRKL
+525 DASGDGRIHQV

-557 FEVLD
+557 FKVLD
-562 LDGSGSIEY
+562 LDGYGSIEY
-571 DEMYKV
+571 NEMYKV

-612 EATAREAAE
+612 KAAAPEAAE
-621 AAAKAAADVTAAK
+621 AAAKAAADATATK
-634 ADAEAAQQLSKA
+634 ADAEAAQQSTKA

-661 GTPRIPVE
+661 VTLPIPVE
-669 SRAVSPLVMIES
+669 SRAVSPVVMLES
-681 PEATEE
+681 PEAMEE

-736 KQQLMSQNTQLTA
+736 KQHLTSQNTQLTT
-749 DKQQLLAEVDKLR
+749 DKQHLLAEVDKLR

-782 NAQLTADKQQL
+782 NAQLICEKAQLTTDKQHL
-793 LTELEQAHAEI
+793 LTELEQALAEI
-804 EQLHSELM
+804 EQL
-812 RENAQL
+812 R
-818 KAEKEQLHSE
+818 SE

-856 NAQLKAEIEQLLAE
+856 NAQLKAEKEQLLAE

-878 LLVETQLVS
+878 LLAETQLVS

-902 NEQLRSDLHEMRSL
+902 NEQLRSDLDEMRSL
-916 QSPLHSKVTELQA
+916 QSLLHSKVTELQA

-944 AVAELAATAAVDA
+944 AAAELAATAAAAVVA

-963 GHALQRAPAP
+963 GHALQQAPAP
-973 APPPSMSPVKVP
+973 TPPMSPSMSPVTVP
-985 IVVDDPARDA
+985 IVVDDPARQA
-995 AREAQRAA
+995 AREARRAA

-1019 AVAPLPLPTVEEQA
+1019 ADAPLPLPTVDEQA

-1041 ESPHARR
+1041 ESR
-1048 NRAYDDDL
+1048 NRAEDDDL